1 MVIRIRRRDFIVTLG
16 SATIASPLG
25 APAQQASMPVI
36 GYLGA
41 AARDPSVHFIS
52 ALRRGL
58 GESGYVEGQN
68 VAIEYRWAEGQ
79 YDLLPA
85 MAADLVRLKVAV
97 ICASGG
103 AAPALAAKS
112 VTPTTPIVFV
122 SGDDPVKS
130 GLVSSLNRPSGN
142 VTGVVFFNSALAAKR
157 LELLR
162 ELVPTAT
169 VIGYLVNPGSP
180 EVELE
185 IADANEAAHA
195 LGLKLHVLRAT
206 VDRDIDAVFA
216 SLRQQQ
222 VGALVTAS
230 DPFLGSRRDQ
240 VAALAARHAIPVM
253 APVREY
259 VAAGGFVSYGTSI
272 PDAYRQ
278 AGVYVGRILNGAKPA
293 DLPVIQPTK
302 FEFVINLKTAEALGL
317 NVPDRLL
324 ALADEVIE

>member
-1 MVIRIRRRDFIVTLG
+1 MFDVNRRRFITLLG
-16 SATIASPLG
+16 GAAAWPL
-25 APAQQASMPVI
+25 AARAQPGMPVI

-41 AARDPSVHFIS
+41 VERDPSTHFIS

-58 GESGYVEGQN
+58 GESGYVEGDN
-68 VAIEYRWAEGQ
+68 VTIEYRWAEGQ

-103 AAPALAAKS
+103 AVAALAAKS
-112 VTPTTPIVFV
+112 VTPTTPIVFI
-122 SGDDPVKS
+122 SGDDPVKA
-130 GLVSSLNRPSGN
+130 GLVASLNRPSAN

-169 VIGYLVNPGSP
+169 VIGYLVNPDNP

-185 IADANEAAHA
+185 LSDANEAARA
-195 LGLKLHVLRAT
+195 LGLELHVLRAS
-206 VDRDIDAVFA
+206 VERDLDVVFG
-216 SLRQQQ
+216 SLRQLR

-278 AGVYVGRILNGAKPA
+278 AGVYIGRILKGAKPA
-293 DLPVIQPTK
+293 DLPVVQPTK
-302 FEFVINLKTAEALGL
+302 FELVINLKTAKALGL
-317 NVPDRLL
+317 TVPDKLL